1 MQCAE
6 DNAPKKCD
14 KKQMETWPGLL
25 ALFEEHLKPF
35 SPAPKTSH
43 DKQECIAMQHF
54 IYVLFVLFETIQSG
68 ESKIIVK
75 EDQQTKELV
84 YEDETYTIAPTR
96 NFLLY
101 INDIFGIKNVALPQ
115 FNDTEYQLICN
126 AIVLVSNEM
135 PLHEMEM
142 HIEQWISDNID
153 DEWNVY
159 IELAENGD
167 LSIETISH
175 MQRIQ
180 KRLAVLGQKTF
191 RRAHVAQEEPT
202 QQQEESAEQPAQSTQ
217 EQPKVRRKIF
227 LQKQTRKIKRLPTE

>member
-1 MQCAE
+1 MQG
-6 DNAPKKCD
+6 

-25 ALFEEHLKPF
+25 TLFEEHLKPF

-43 DKQECIAMQHF
+43 DKQECIAIQHF

-68 ESKIIVK
+68 ESKIIIK

-84 YEDETYTIAPTR
+84 YEDENYVISPTR

-101 INDIFGIKNVALPQ
+101 VNDLFGIKNVNLPQ
-115 FNDTEYQLICN
+115 FNDAAYELICN
-126 AIVLVSNEM
+126 AITLVSNDM

-191 RRAHVAQEEPT
+191 RRAHVNEEQQQDNPEQPT
-202 QQQEESAEQPAQSTQ
+202 QNH
-217 EQPKVRRKIF
+217 PKVRRKIF